1 MKFVICGYYG
11 FANAGDEAILQ
22 ALLNQLRAA
31 QPAAQCT
38 VLSGDPAATQ
48 AAHAVAAL
56 HFTDLDAITTALSEC
71 DWAVLGGGGLLH
83 DAGGFDPASMLTP
96 DHSGLAYYGGFAV
109 LARLLRKPLALWN
122 VGVGPLHTPAARLF
136 TQAIVEL
143 AAFASVRDA
152 ASLQAL
158 RGIEAPVARVKA
170 AADGAWLLPPVPAAA
185 AGAVRP
191 VLGVALRDWGAAGAW
206 EPAVIAALAAFQ
218 RETGGTLQFVAMQQL
233 AGSALDD
240 AALAARI
247 GAQLPHP
254 ERVLRTGWAGSPAQA
269 AAALAGCDAVLAM
282 RYHAALFAARAG
294 VPVVALA
301 YDPKVRQLLQA
312 LGQPEQVLQLKSLQ
326 APRLAAMLRTALARR
341 PARAAQ
347 QAAAARRLAQ
357 HAQRCALKFAAQLR
371 AAPAVQPA
379 FQPGRAVRALLQQ
392 HTLDQLHALLQR
404 NAQLAETRLV
414 VQARDGVVR
423 SLQQELHAAVA
434 VRDAQLRQSRQ
445 EMHAAVAARDAQL
458 LESGQVVQARDTLV
472 RSLQHEMHAAVA
484 VRDAQLAESRQA
496 LQARDTLVGSLQQEL
511 QTAVEVRETQLTQLR
526 TANAE
531 QVDALAQ
538 AAATGARA
546 ARQLAGVQTE
556 LAVIHGSRYWQVL
569 SRYWRMR
576 GWLRLVLPH
585 ALRRRLLAVLRAQRA
600 PARAQ
605 RAAESAAAQPR
616 VPAQVLPATY
626 DVLCLPVIDWD
637 FRVQRPQQLLRQL
650 VAGGQRV
657 FYAQTTFCSGQHARL
672 TELEAGVSGVQL
684 PGPPGVSIYG
694 HVFGAAQQ
702 AQCLRALQ
710 ALRDSE
716 QIASAVL
723 LVQHPAWTAV
733 AIAAAQLF
741 GWQLVYDCMDEHAGF
756 GNNAAAVL
764 QQEPQLLAA
773 CQLALASSRP
783 LLEKCAAHAPQALL
797 LPNASDHAH
806 FCAAPAHQALPGMHG
821 PIIGYIGA
829 IAEWFD
835 AQLVRAAALARPH
848 WQFVLVG
855 AVSCARAQVLL
866 QLPNILLTGEQP
878 YHALPAYLHRFDV
891 ACIPFVRNAL
901 TAATDP
907 VKLYEYCSAGKPVVA
922 APLPEL
928 PAAAGLYYSAE
939 TAEQFCAQVECALA
953 EPAALAVARREF
965 AARNTWALR
974 AAALHNNLLRL
985 FARVRIVV
993 ISFDN
998 AALLAQCLDS
1008 VRDCTTH
1015 PNYEVLVVDNRSSS
1029 ATAALLAARSA
1040 ADARVRVL
1048 RNLHNAGFAEAANLG
1063 LRAPGDYEYAVLLND
1078 DTLVTRG
1085 WLQRLLRHLADGR
1098 TGLVGPVTNFAG
1110 NEARIGVP
1118 YAGPAGVAQFAAQR
1132 ARDFSGTAFEIPML
1146 AMYCVAFRR
1155 ALLQTVGALDEQ
1167 FEVGMFEDDDF
1178 ALRVRAAG
1186 LRVLCAEDV
1195 FVHHVGRASFGQL
1208 PAPDYERV
1216 FSANKQRFERKWG
1229 RKWEPHCARA

>member
-22 ALLNQLRAA
+22 ALLKQLRLA
-31 QPAAQCT
+31 QPAADCT

-56 HFTDLDAITTALSEC
+56 HFTDLDAITTALANC
-71 DWAVLGGGGLLH
+71 DWAVLGGGGVLH

-109 LARLLRKPLALWN
+109 LAQLLRKPLALWN
-122 VGVGPLHTPAARLF
+122 VGVGPLHTPAARQF
-136 TQAIVEL
+136 SQAIVEL

-152 ASLQAL
+152 ESLEAL
-158 RGIEAPVARVKA
+158 RALDVPVARVQS

-185 AGAVRP
+185 TGAVRP
-191 VLGVALRDWGAAGAW
+191 VLGVALREWPAAGAW
-206 EPAVIAALAAFQ
+206 EPAVIAALGAFQ

-233 AGSALDD
+233 ADGALDD
-240 AALAARI
+240 AALAERI

-254 ERVLRTGWAGSPAQA
+254 ERVLRTGWTGSPAQA

-282 RYHAALFAARAG
+282 RYHAALFAAQAG

-312 LGQPEQVLQLKSLQ
+312 LGQPEQVLALAGLQ
-326 APRLAAMLRTALARR
+326 APALAAALRTTLAQRPALA
-341 PARAAQ
+341 AQ
-347 QAAAARRLAQ
+347 LAAAARRLGQ
-357 HAQRCALKFAAQLR
+357 HAQHCAIAFDAQLR
-371 AAPAVQPA
+371 VAPDTLPAVQPGPA
-379 FQPGRAVRALLQQ
+379 ARALLQQ
-392 HTLDQLHALLQR
+392 HTLDQLHGLLQR
-404 NAQLAETRLV
+404 NAQLAETRQI
-414 VQARDGVVR
+414 VQARDGLVR
-423 SLQQELHAAVA
+423 SLQ
-434 VRDAQLRQSRQ
+434 Q

-458 LESGQVVQARDTLV
+458 AESLQAVQARDGLV
-472 RSLQHEMHAAVA
+472 RSLQQEMHAKVA
-484 VRDAQLAESRQA
+484 VRDAQLAESRLM
-496 LQARDTLVGSLQQEL
+496 LQARDTEVGSLQQEM
-511 QTAVEVRETQLTQLR
+511 QAAVAVRETQLAQLR
-526 TANAE
+526 TTNTE
-531 QVDALAQ
+531 QTDALAQ
-538 AAATGARA
+538 AAAAEVRA

-556 LAVIHGSRYWQVL
+556 LAVIHGSRYWQML

-576 GWLRLVLPH
+576 GWLRRVLPH
-585 ALRRRLLAVLRAQRA
+585 ALRRRVLAVLRV
-600 PARAQ
+600 PARPQ
-605 RAAESAAAQPR
+605 RAAEGAALQRMLPR
-616 VPAQVLPATY
+616 VLPATY
-626 DVLCLPVIDWD
+626 DVLCLPVIDWE
-637 FRVQRPQQLLRQL
+637 FRVQRPQQLLRKF

-657 FYAQTTFCSGQHARL
+657 FYAHTTFCSGQPVRL
-672 TELEAGVSGVQL
+672 SQLEPGVLGVQL

-694 HVFGAAQQ
+694 HIFGAAQQ

-723 LVQHPAWTAV
+723 LVQHPAWTSV
-733 AIAAAQLF
+733 AIAAAQKF

-773 CQLALASSRP
+773 CHLAVASSRP
-783 LLEKCAAHAPQALL
+783 LLEKCAARAAQALL
-797 LPNASDHAH
+797 LPNASDDAH
-806 FCAAPAHQALPGMHG
+806 FSVAPARNALPGMRG

-835 AQLVRAAALARPH
+835 AQLVRTVALARPQ

-855 AVSCARAQVLL
+855 AVSCARAQSLL
-866 QLPNILLTGEQP
+866 QLPNIQLTGEQP

-928 PAAAGLYYSAE
+928 PAGVYYSAE
-939 TAEQFCAQVECALA
+939 TAEQFCEQVECALA
-953 EPAALAVARREF
+953 EPAAQAAVRREF

-974 AAALHNNLLRL
+974 ATVLHNSLVEL

-1040 ADARVRVL
+1040 ADARVRAL

-1063 LRAPGDYEYAVLLND
+1063 LNAPGDYEYAVLLND

-1118 YAGPAGVAQFAAQR
+1118 YAGTAGVAQFAAQR
-1132 ARDFSGTAFEIPML
+1132 ARDFAGTAFEIPML

-1155 ALLQTVGALDEQ
+1155 ALLQSVGALDEQ

-1216 FSANKQRFERKWG
+1216 FSANQQRFERKWG
-1229 RKWEPHCARA
+1229 RKWEPHCARV

>member
-48 AAHAVAAL
+48 AMHAVAAL
-56 HFTDLDAITTALSEC
+56 HFTDLEAITKALTNC

-83 DAGGFDPASMLTP
+83 DAGGFDPANMLTP

-109 LARLLRKPLALWN
+109 LAQLLRKPLALWN
-122 VGVGPLHTPAARLF
+122 VGVGPLHTPAARRF

-152 ASLQAL
+152 ESLQVL
-158 RGIEAPVARVKA
+158 RRLGVPVARVKT

-185 AGAVRP
+185 VGGARP
-191 VLGVALRDWGAAGAW
+191 VLGVALRDWKAAGAW

-233 AGSALDD
+233 ADGALDD

-247 GAQLPHP
+247 VAQLPHP

-301 YDPKVRQLLQA
+301 YDPKVRQLLRG
-312 LGQPEQVLQLKSLQ
+312 LGQPKQVLQLKGLQ
-326 APRLAAMLRTALARR
+326 APRLAEMLRTTLARQ
-341 PARAAQ
+341 PALAAQ
-347 QAAAARRLAQ
+347 QAAAAQRHGQ
-357 HAQRCALKFAAQLR
+357 YAQRCAVKFAARLQ
-371 AAPAVQPA
+371 AAPGA
-379 FQPGRAVRALLQQ
+379 QPGPAATALLQQ
-392 HTLDQLHALLQR
+392 HTLDQLHGLLQR
-404 NAQLAETRLV
+404 TAQLAETRQV
-414 VQARDGVVR
+414 VRERDSLVR
-423 SLQQELHAAVA
+423 SLQQEMHAAVA
-434 VRDAQLRQSRQ
+434 VRDAQLMQSRQ
-445 EMHAAVAARDAQL
+445 EMEAAAAGRDAQL
-458 LESGQVVQARDTLV
+458 AKSLQVVQARDTLV
-472 RSLQHEMHAAVA
+472 RSLQQELHAAVA
-484 VRDAQLAESRQA
+484 KRDAQLAESRQVV
-496 LQARDTLVGSLQQEL
+496 QARDILVRSLQQEM
-511 QTAVEVRETQLTQLR
+511 QAAVAARETQLLQLR

-531 QVDALAQ
+531 QTDALAQ
-538 AAATGARA
+538 AAAAEACA

-556 LAVIHGSRYWQVL
+556 LAVIHGARYWQVL

-576 GWLRLVLPH
+576 GWLRRVLPH
-585 ALRRRLLAVLRAQRA
+585 ALRRRVLAVLHVLTR
-600 PARAQ
+600 PL
-605 RAAESAAAQPR
+605 RAAENAAPPTLL
-616 VPAQVLPATY
+616 PAQALPATY

-637 FRVQRPQQLLRQL
+637 FRVQRPQQLLRRF

-657 FYAQTTFCSGQHARL
+657 FYHHTTFCSGQHARL
-672 TELEAGVSGVQL
+672 TRLEAGVVGVQL
-684 PGPPGVSIYG
+684 PGPPGVSIYS

-723 LVQHPAWTAV
+723 LVQHPAWAGV
-733 AIAAAQLF
+733 AIAAAQMF

-773 CQLALASSRP
+773 CQLAVASSRP
-783 LLEKCAAHAPQALL
+783 LLEKCAARAPQALL
-797 LPNASDHAH
+797 LPNASDHNHFSTASAH
-806 FCAAPAHQALPGMHG
+806 NALPGMRG

-835 AQLVRAAALARPH
+835 AQLVRAVALARPQ

-855 AVSCARAQVLL
+855 AVTCARAQALL
-866 QLPNILLTGEQP
+866 HLPNIQLAGEQP

-928 PAAAGLYYSAE
+928 PDAAGLYYSAE
-939 TAEQFCAQVECALA
+939 TAVQFCAQVERALA
-953 EPAALAVARREF
+953 EPAALAAVRREF

-974 AAALHNNLLRL
+974 AAALHHSLVGL

-1015 PNYEVLVVDNRSSS
+1015 PNYEVLVVDNRSSR

-1040 ADARVRVL
+1040 ADMRVRVL
-1048 RNLHNAGFAEAANLG
+1048 RNVHNAGFAAAANLG

-1085 WLQRLLRHLADGR
+1085 WLQRLLRHLADAR

-1118 YAGPAGVAQFAAQR
+1118 YAGTAGAAQFAAQR
-1132 ARDFSGTAFEIPML
+1132 ARDFCGTAIEIPML

-1208 PAPDYERV
+1208 PATDYERV

>member
-22 ALLNQLRAA
+22 ALLIQLRAA

-48 AAHAVAAL
+48 AAHAVAAI
-56 HFTDLDAITTALSEC
+56 HFTDLDAITAALGNC

-83 DAGGFDPASMLTP
+83 DTGGFDPASMLTP
-96 DHSGLAYYGGFAV
+96 DHTGLAYYGGFAV
-109 LARLLRKPLALWN
+109 LAQLLGKPLALWS
-122 VGVGPLHTPAARLF
+122 VGVGPLRTPAARLF

-152 ASLQAL
+152 ESLEAL
-158 RGIEAPVARVKA
+158 RMLDVPVARVHT

-185 AGAVRP
+185 VGAVRP
-191 VLGVALRDWGAAGAW
+191 VLGVALREWSGAGAW
-206 EPAVIAALAAFQ
+206 EPAVVDALASVQ

-233 AGSALDD
+233 AGGALDD
-240 AALAARI
+240 DALAARMA
-247 GAQLPHP
+247 GQMPYP
-254 ERVLRTGWAGSPAQA
+254 ERVLRTGWSGSPAQA

-282 RYHAALFAARAG
+282 RYHAALFAAQAG
-294 VPVVALA
+294 VPLLALA
-301 YDPKVRQLLQA
+301 YDPKVPQLLQA
-312 LGQPEQVLQLKSLQ
+312 LGQPAQVLALEGLQ
-326 APRLAAMLRTALARR
+326 APLLAAALRTTLAQRPALA
-341 PARAAQ
+341 AQ
-347 QAAAARRLAQ
+347 LAAAARRLEQ
-357 HAQRCALKFAAQLR
+357 HAQQSALEFAAQLQGEPSAQL
-371 AAPAVQPA
+371 AAPAGP
-379 FQPGRAVRALLQQ
+379 AVRALLQQ
-392 HTLDQLHALLQR
+392 HTLDQLHGLLQR
-404 NAQLAETRLV
+404 NAQLAETRQIVL
-414 VQARDGVVR
+414 ARDTLVR
-423 SLQQELHAAVA
+423 SLQQE
-434 VRDAQLRQSRQ
+434 
-445 EMHAAVAARDAQL
+445 MHTAVAARDAQL
-458 LESGQVVQARDTLV
+458 AESLQVVQARDTLV
-472 RSLQHEMHAAVA
+472 RSLQQEMHAAVA
-484 VRDAQLAESRQA
+484 LRDAQLAESLQVV
-496 LQARDTLVGSLQQEL
+496 QARDTLVRSLQQEMHA
-511 QTAVEVRETQLTQLR
+511 AVAVRETQLTQLR
-526 TANAE
+526 TANDE
-531 QVDALAQ
+531 QAGALAQ
-538 AAATGARA
+538 AAADQARF
-546 ARQLAGVQTE
+546 ARQLGGVQTE
-556 LAVIHGSRYWQVL
+556 LAIIHGSRYWQVL

-576 GWLRLVLPH
+576 GWLRMVLPH
-585 ALRRRLLAVLRAQRA
+585 ALRRRLLAVLRV

-605 RAAESAAAQPR
+605 QAAAIAATQQQL
-616 VPAQVLPATY
+616 PAQVLPATY

-637 FRVQRPQQLLRQL
+637 FRVQRPQQLLRQF

-657 FYAQTTFCSGQHARL
+657 FYAHTTFCSGPHARL
-672 TELEAGVSGVQL
+672 SQLEPGVLGVQL
-684 PGPPGVSIYG
+684 PGPLGVSIYG
-694 HVFGAAQQ
+694 HMFGAAQQ

-710 ALRDSE
+710 AVRDSE

-723 LVQHPAWTAV
+723 LVQHPAWTSV
-733 AIAAAQLF
+733 AIAAAEKF

-756 GNNAAAVL
+756 DNNAAAVL
-764 QQEPQLLAA
+764 QQEPRLLAA
-773 CQLALASSRP
+773 GQLAVASSRA
-783 LLEKCAAHAPQALL
+783 LQAKCALHARQVLL
-797 LPNASDHAH
+797 LPNASDNAH
-806 FCAAPAHQALPGMHG
+806 FSAAPAQAALPGMRG

-835 AQLVRAAALARPH
+835 AQLVRAAALARPQ

-855 AVSCARAQVLL
+855 AVSCARAQALL
-866 QLPNILLTGEQP
+866 QLPNIQLTGELP

-922 APLPEL
+922 APLPGL
-928 PAAAGLYYSAE
+928 PAEAGLYYSAE

-953 EPAALAVARREF
+953 EPAARAVARREF

-974 AAALHNNLLRL
+974 AAVLRTSLLGL

-993 ISFDN
+993 ISYDN

-1029 ATAALLAARSA
+1029 ATAALLAARAA
-1040 ADARVRVL
+1040 ADARVRVV
-1048 RNLHNAGFAEAANLG
+1048 RNLHNAGLAEAANLG
-1063 LRAPGDYEYAVLLND
+1063 LRAAGDYEYAVLLND
-1078 DTLVTRG
+1078 DTVVTRG

-1118 YAGPAGVAQFAAQR
+1118 YSGTAGAAQFAAQR
-1132 ARDFSGTAFEIPML
+1132 AREFDGSAFEIPML

-1155 ALLQTVGALDEQ
+1155 ALLQSVGALDEQ

-1208 PAPDYERV
+1208 PATDYERV
-1216 FSANKQRFERKWG
+1216 FSANRQRFERKWG

>member
-22 ALLNQLRAA
+22 ALLNQLRAS
-31 QPAAQCT
+31 QPTAQCT
-38 VLSGDPAATQ
+38 VLSGDPLATQ
-48 AAHAVAAL
+48 ALHAVTAL
-56 HFTDLDAITTALSEC
+56 HFTDLDGITAALTNC
-71 DWAVLGGGGLLH
+71 DRAVLGGGGLLH
-83 DAGGFDPASMLTP
+83 DAGAFDPASMLTP
-96 DHSGLAYYGGFAV
+96 DHSGLAYYGGFAM
-109 LARLLRKPLALWN
+109 LAHLLRKPLALWN
-122 VGVGPLHTPAARLF
+122 VGVGPLHTSAARQF
-136 TQAIVEL
+136 TKAIVEL

-152 ASLQAL
+152 ESLQAL
-158 RGIEAPVARVKA
+158 RTLGVPVARVKT

-185 AGAVRP
+185 VVGARP
-191 VLGVALRDWGAAGAW
+191 VLGVALRDWKAAGAW

-233 AGSALDD
+233 ADGALDD
-240 AALAARI
+240 AVLAARI
-247 GAQLPHP
+247 VAQLPQP
-254 ERVLRTGWAGSPAQA
+254 ERVLHTGWSGSPAQA
-269 AAALAGCDAVLAM
+269 AAELAGCDAVLAM

-301 YDPKVRQLLQA
+301 YDPKVRQLLRA
-312 LGQPEQVLQLKSLQ
+312 LGQPKQVLQLKGLQ
-326 APRLAAMLRTALARR
+326 APRLAAMLRTTLARR
-341 PARAAQ
+341 PALAAQ
-347 QAAAARRLAQ
+347 QMAAARRLGQ
-357 HAQRCALKFAAQLR
+357 HAQRCAVKFAAQLR
-371 AAPAVQPA
+371 AAPSA
-379 FQPGRAVRALLQQ
+379 QPGPAARALLQQ
-392 HTLDQLHALLQR
+392 HTLDQLHGLLQR
-404 NAQLAETRLV
+404 NARLAETRQV
-414 VQARDGVVR
+414 VQARDRLVRSLQQELHNAVAVRDAQLMQSWQEMQSAVAGRDAQLAESLQVVQARDALVR

-434 VRDAQLRQSRQ
+434 VREAQLAQLR
-445 EMHAAVAARDAQL
+445 A
-458 LESGQVVQARDTLV
+458 
-472 RSLQHEMHAAVA
+472 
-484 VRDAQLAESRQA
+484 
-496 LQARDTLVGSLQQEL
+496 
-511 QTAVEVRETQLTQLR
+511 
-526 TANAE
+526 ANAE
-531 QVDALAQ
+531 QTDALAQ
-538 AAATGARA
+538 AAAAEARA

-556 LAVIHGSRYWQVL
+556 LAVIHGARYWQVL

-576 GWLRLVLPH
+576 GWLRRVLPH
-585 ALRRRLLAVLRAQRA
+585 ALRRQVLAVLRALVRPLRVAENAA
-600 PARAQ
+600 P
-605 RAAESAAAQPR
+605 PLLL
-616 VPAQVLPATY
+616 PAQALPATY

-637 FRVQRPQQLLRQL
+637 FRVQRPQQLLRRL
-650 VAGGQRV
+650 VAGGQRI
-657 FYAQTTFCSGQHARL
+657 FYAHTTFCSGQHARL
-672 TELEAGVSGVQL
+672 TRLEAGVVGVQL
-684 PGPPGVSIYG
+684 PGPPGVSIYS
-694 HVFGAAQQ
+694 HVFGAAQR

-723 LVQHPAWTAV
+723 LVQHPAWAGV
-733 AIAAAQLF
+733 AIAAAQMF
-741 GWQLVYDCMDEHAGF
+741 GWELVYDCMDEHAGF

-773 CQLALASSRP
+773 CQLAVASSRP
-783 LLEKCAAHAPQALL
+783 LLEKCAARAPQVLL

-806 FCAAPAHQALPGMHG
+806 FFAAPAHNALPGMRS

-835 AQLVRAAALARPH
+835 AQLVRAAALARPQ

-855 AVSCARAQVLL
+855 AVSCARALALL
-866 QLPNILLTGEQP
+866 QLPNIQLTGEQP

-928 PAAAGLYYSAE
+928 PAADGLYYSAE
-939 TAEQFCAQVECALA
+939 TAEQFCEQVERALVEPPALA
-953 EPAALAVARREF
+953 AARREF
-965 AARNTWALR
+965 AARNTWAQR
-974 AAALHNNLLRL
+974 ATVLHNSLVEL

-1015 PNYEVLVVDNRSSS
+1015 PNYEVLVVDNRSSRV
-1029 ATAALLAARSA
+1029 TAALLAARSA
-1040 ADARVRVL
+1040 ADPRVRVL
-1048 RNLHNAGFAEAANLG
+1048 RTDHNAGFAAAANLG

-1085 WLQRLLRHLADGR
+1085 WLQRLLLHLADAR

-1110 NEARIGVP
+1110 NEARIDVP
-1118 YAGPAGVAQFAAQR
+1118 YAGTAGAAQFAAQR
-1132 ARDFSGTAFEIPML
+1132 ARDFAGTAFEIPML

-1208 PAPDYERV
+1208 PATDYERV